1 MKHLKNN
8 MSEKSKRLLQ
18 LSTEKDVSNWL
29 TLVNHNPTIFSVPPG
44 TEKLSKFP
52 RQTKSHDNCNM
63 FHMFNSKI
71 YTDFRTVYNHVLIPS
86 YVIEVIQQNQN
97 IAKH

>member
-18 LSTEKDVSNWL
+18 LSTEKDISNWL

-44 TEKLSKFP
+44 TEKPSKLP
-52 RQTKSHDNCNM
+52 R
-63 FHMFNSKI
+63 
-71 YTDFRTVYNHVLIPS
+71 
-86 YVIEVIQQNQN
+86 
-97 IAKH
+97 